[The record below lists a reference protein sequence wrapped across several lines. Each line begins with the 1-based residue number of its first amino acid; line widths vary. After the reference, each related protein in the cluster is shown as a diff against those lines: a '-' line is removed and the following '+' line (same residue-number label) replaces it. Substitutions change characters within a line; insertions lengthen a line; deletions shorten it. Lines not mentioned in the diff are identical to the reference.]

1 MRSNSE
7 VIVKVGEA
15 VEKEIDKL
23 GTVLA
28 IQNEITKDTLNMLKE
43 QQRRQVRMIWSS
55 MGIVAMAIVVVGLAI
70 YMTFSSLDKLT
81 DQIERYHGQA
91 QEISQRLP

>member
-1 MRSNSE
+1 M
-7 VIVKVGEA
+7 
-15 VEKEIDKL
+15 EKEIDKL

-81 DQIERYHGQA
+81 DQIERYHGQT